1 MQKILFKDAFS
12 DIEFDEE
19 VSVYFDE
26 VWVTDMTLVK
36 NSNTLYIS
44 ILSNHLID
52 WMYKKKAEEA
62 VRLFAFKVFP
72 LLIRSFRS
80 TRQYRFAPHPRQN
93 ASAAADRSQ
102 RSGSGS

>member
-62 VRLFAFKVFP
+62 VRLFAFGDDSGNSNNKVVINMSFHHNT
-72 LLIRSFRS
+72 LLRVL
-80 TRQYRFAPHPRQN
+80 
-93 ASAAADRSQ
+93 
-102 RSGSGS
+102 

>member
-1 MQKILFKDAFS
+1 MDRINSTNPIKELNAVITFKNKKTAQNYLAGKVL

-44 ILSNHLID
+44 ILSRCFPFLYGAIHIFLPVFL
-52 WMYKKKAEEA
+52 Y
-62 VRLFAFKVFP
+62 VR
-72 LLIRSFRS
+72 
-80 TRQYRFAPHPRQN
+80 Q
-93 ASAAADRSQ
+93 
-102 RSGSGS
+102 